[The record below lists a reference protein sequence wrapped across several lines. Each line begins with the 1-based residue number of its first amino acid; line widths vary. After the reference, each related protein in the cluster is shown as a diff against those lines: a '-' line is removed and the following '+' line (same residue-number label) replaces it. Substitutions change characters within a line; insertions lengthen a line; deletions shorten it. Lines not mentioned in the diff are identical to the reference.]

1 MNPKKLKTIL
11 FSFIIGAGIIAVPA
25 QGIDGAEIKP
35 SVTLSDLDGHWAQ
48 DEIQQAVSEGWV
60 NGYPDGT
67 FCPDESVTRAEFT
80 KMLLAAA
87 RLTPG
92 SDTVCWMQRSALF
105 TSPGEDGKSKEPAAT
120 FADMD
125 DNWLTKQGWMEAAVY
140 SGILIPGDY
149 SQQLF
154 QPGKEITRGEI
165 AVLTARSLGL
175 VYPAT
180 QDTETQSNFS
190 DRASFSSYQAS
201 YIREIANTG
210 IITGYP
216 DGSFQPENTATRA
229 EAVTMVVRVIA
240 EMERVDLSCMPD
252 EQQITIQ
259 LQRENNPVEY
269 TGDSLLIGDVV
280 FTSLSDLVTANRFL
294 EYPDKYMWL
303 DWSMTWEPETQTC
316 SFPYGGGILA
326 EVTAVPGRN
335 FYGGNLV
342 LENPVT
348 PEPARLV
355 WGKVMVPIFDLK
367 TETSYGLWPSTW
379 DKENRVL
386 SIEAF
391 WAPETGMS

>member
-1 MNPKKLKTIL
+1 
-11 FSFIIGAGIIAVPA
+11 
-25 QGIDGAEIKP
+25 
-35 SVTLSDLDGHWAQ
+35 
-48 DEIQQAVSEGWV
+48 
-60 NGYPDGT
+60 
-67 FCPDESVTRAEFT
+67 
-80 KMLLAAA
+80 
-87 RLTPG
+87 
-92 SDTVCWMQRSALF
+92 
-105 TSPGEDGKSKEPAAT
+105 
-120 FADMD
+120 
-125 DNWLTKQGWMEAAVY
+125 
-140 SGILIPGDY
+140 
-149 SQQLF
+149 
-154 QPGKEITRGEI
+154 
-165 AVLTARSLGL
+165 
-175 VYPAT
+175 
-180 QDTETQSNFS
+180 
-190 DRASFSSYQAS
+190 
-201 YIREIANTG
+201 
-210 IITGYP
+210 
-216 DGSFQPENTATRA
+216 
-229 EAVTMVVRVIA
+229 MVFRVIA

-316 SFPYGGGILA
+316 SFHYGGGILA